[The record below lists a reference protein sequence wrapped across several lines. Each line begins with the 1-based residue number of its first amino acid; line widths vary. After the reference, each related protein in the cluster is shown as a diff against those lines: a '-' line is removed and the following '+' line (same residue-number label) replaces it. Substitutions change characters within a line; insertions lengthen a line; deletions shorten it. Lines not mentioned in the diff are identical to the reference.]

1 MQVETEELLYTQ
13 SFDDKTSGP
22 ATAAKQAVEGLADAF
37 EQTDQVVRRSS
48 ASFEAVNRRL
58 DENQRLV
65 AQTEAANRKLASAE
79 AAINSERAKG
89 LITEEQATE
98 LIRRA
103 GVVRD
108 ESIQKA
114 QRQAEV
120 EAQRWK
126 VASQGAA
133 GYSEQLNRGSTAE
146 AAAARRIEQIKD
158 RLASI
163 AATASPAAAALRRL
177 QEAEEDIRQAQAAGV
192 QVTDGALA
200 GLTKLRQEHAQL
212 VESSGRV
219 TSSTKLQSHE
229 WQNLS
234 FQIQDLVVQVG
245 SGQGLFRPLLQQGPQ
260 AVGAVGGVSRA
271 ISLVTTA
278 LPPARLAMV
287 AVTAAMAAMALAAN
301 SQEDRLASLRGQL
314 RALPG
319 DYRTAA
325 EEVDKASKAIARS
338 GLGVDRSAASAG
350 QVTLRQAAASSGV
363 GGLDFEKL
371 GKQAADVAVVLRTDY
386 AGAMDF
392 IAKAMK
398 DPAAAVQELG
408 EKGFPGMTDSLRNTA
423 ETLRIGGERGTAFQ
437 LVMGKLLDRAGG
449 AAKDV
454 SPLTAAMRELSTA
467 WGDFTETVGPWL
479 ATAGAKILEW
489 LTLFAKGVGQI
500 VSLIRQV
507 SSLTANRIDAN
518 GGGNTTAVTSGSGY
532 ASKDEDFNTA
542 LARQESGLIAS
553 KVNTFGYSGLY
564 QYGTARLATLGVYKP
579 SAGESLDGN
588 AWTGTFNIPGFSG
601 VKTQADFLGNAQ
613 AQNAV
618 REIDT
623 ARLMPIIEKI
633 MQDNPGMVIGGLGL
647 NKEGLLAV
655 AHLGGEG
662 GMQKFAT
669 SGGTYNP
676 RDANGTSLLDYF
688 GAYSKTDKPIT
699 VTGTAVTVDAKT
711 GATVTL
717 PEVSVQGTQTDSD
730 RALTRALRLAQGT
743 DPAYL
748 AGTTRETRSAGLT
761 SAMGTIEGVLGN
773 TSIEKT
779 AADTSILTEGL
790 RRMRGELE
798 GLKGPQAEYLKA
810 LNDSA
815 TSAATVNPV
824 QRALNDAVREY
835 DERMKAAGETPTEQ
849 GRAEVRAAKLRELGA
864 AYTQAGAEA
873 TRQLE
878 AEGRLATAWGQ
889 GTEAVAR
896 LAAEEKAK
904 EVVRQSGAATD
915 QEAQARVDALTES
928 YLALTKAQNDNAGRA
943 ANDNRRAEISALEQE
958 SKLIGLNTQARE
970 TEMAVFRARQEMAR
984 KPGGTSEDVQAEAEA
999 LIRHSAELKASND
1012 QAKNSYAELSSFA
1025 SQTFDTISSS
1035 ITSALADGTL
1045 QWKSFGQIGKA
1056 VLASLVA
1063 EAAKL
1068 AILNPILNG
1077 MDGGTRG
1084 TLFGAL
1090 GGSST
1095 GSAGTGAL
1103 GSLTGL
1109 GGSLSKLSDSV
1120 SGIGKLFGNGLSY
1133 NTGIGFID
1141 NTANAS
1147 ISTGSSAY
1155 GPYSAANPTQ
1165 SFAGTDLTYGQAAAG
1180 ALGVAGGA
1188 YGLYSGYKTGGAKGA
1203 AQMVGGAASVAG
1215 GGATLLGGAAAGGLI
1230 AGVATVAPYVAVAA
1244 LIASYFL
1251 SAQKPSD
1258 KTGTSTVNLQTGEVT
1273 EGGLTG
1279 KKYSAENR
1287 AEAASIAAQGF
1298 TLADQYKGLLGVDY
1312 IPEAYQVG
1320 VGNRDGISLRIGDRT
1335 QTFSRDEQGSQD
1347 LAKALSVAIIQAGAS
1362 IASNDV
1368 KTVVQYSGGAGNIDA
1383 VTANL
1388 QWYNDTYKALTD
1400 TTEATS
1406 TFAKS
1411 IAELKAPYEAAIEK
1425 AQSLGLGTEVLAQKM
1440 QEATDKAYAER
1451 DQQVQAMRITYD
1463 ARTAAAT
1470 GGNTLGYQLTAFDIN
1485 AEKEISDLRDTL
1497 EAAGFAAGEA
1507 NGKFGEQLN
1516 LERALAAER
1525 QQLIDQ
1531 AQAQTRQASN
1541 ALADRQGVATGYNN
1555 TAEGQL
1561 ASYNRKATEE
1571 WLTAARDG
1579 ITDLTALQIT
1589 QNAERLAL
1597 EREYQLKSIQSTA
1610 NLADRQGVATGYNDT
1625 LEGQLASF
1633 DRKANIERLQAQ
1645 TDGVTSMVELEK
1657 TLSLERLKVISDFNK
1672 AAEQEST
1679 SALVTARGQVTS
1691 LFKSLTEYSRG
1702 LTVGDASPLSLR
1714 DQYAAAT
1721 DTFRTTAAKAAG
1733 GDFSAAQ
1740 DLQEVAESYRQA
1752 SKAVNGSGTG
1762 YAETIREITAALS
1775 QVSDA
1780 SNALT
1785 VDAQRAIAQEQ
1796 TDQVVASIESL
1807 ASQVTDLKA
1816 ALLMLMQKPR

>member
-133 GYSEQLNRGSTAE
+133 GYSDQLNRGSTAE

-437 LVMGKLLDRAGG
+437 LVMGKLLERSNG

-454 SPLTAAMRELSTA
+454 SPLTKAMRELSTA

-507 SSLTANRIDAN
+507 ATLTANRIDAN

-588 AWTGTFNIPGFSG
+588 AWTGSFNIPGFSG
-601 VKTQADFLGNAQ
+601 VKTQEDFLKSSA

-669 SGGTYNP
+669 SGGAYNP

-810 LNDSA
+810 LNESA

-864 AYTQAGAEA
+864 AYTQAGADA

-915 QEAQARVDALTES
+915 QEAKARVEALTES
-928 YLALTKAQNDNAGRA
+928 YLALTRAQNDNAGRA

-970 TEMAVFRARQEMAR
+970 TEMNVFRARQEMAR
-984 KPGGTSEDVQAEAEA
+984 KPGGTSEDVQAEAET

-1045 QWKSFGQIGKA
+1045 QWKNFGQIGKS
-1056 VLASLVA
+1056 VLASLVS

-1068 AILNPILNG
+1068 AILNPLLNG
-1077 MDGGTRG
+1077 LDGGTRG
-1084 TLFGAL
+1084 TLLGL
-1090 GGSST
+1090 GGSSS
-1095 GSAGTGAL
+1095 GAAGTGAL
-1103 GSLTGL
+1103 GSVTGI
-1109 GGSLSKLSDSV
+1109 GGMLSKLSDTV
-1120 SGIGKLFGNGLSY
+1120 SGVGKLFGGSGGY
-1133 NTGIGFID
+1133 KTGIGFLD
-1141 NTANAS
+1141 NTKLAGNLSTTAS
-1147 ISTGSSAY
+1147 L
-1155 GPYSAANPTQ
+1155 Q
-1165 SFAGTDLTYGQAAAG
+1165 AG
-1180 ALGVAGGA
+1180 LGIAGGA
-1188 YGLYSGYKTGGAKGA
+1188 YGIYSGIQTGGAKGA
-1203 AQMVGGAASVAG
+1203 AQGVAGAAGLAGGAS
-1215 GGATLLGGAAAGGLI
+1215 TLLGGL
-1230 AGVATVAPYVAVAA
+1230 GVAGLGAISTVAPYVAVAA
-1244 LIASYFL
+1244 VIASMFL
-1251 SAQKPSD
+1251 GGQKPSD
-1258 KTGTSTVNLQTGEVT
+1258 KTGTSTLNFLTGEQVG
-1273 EGGLTG
+1273 GGLGG
-1279 KKYSAENR
+1279 KRYDQANR
-1287 AEAASIAAQGF
+1287 NEAASIAASGWQ
-1298 TLADQYKGLLGVDY
+1298 LQDQYKELLGLNQN
-1312 IPEAYQVG
+1312 IPLAYQIS
-1320 VGNRDGISLRIGDRT
+1320 VGNRDGIGLRIGDAT
-1335 QTFSRDEQGSQD
+1335 QKFSRDEQGSQD
-1347 LAKALSVAIIQAGAS
+1347 LAKALSVAIIQAGTS

-1368 KTVVQYSGGAGNIDA
+1368 KTVVQNSGGAGNIDA
-1383 VTANL
+1383 VTSNL
-1388 QWYNDTYKALTD
+1388 QWYNDTYKALTA

-1406 TFAKS
+1406 DFAKS

-1425 AQSLGLGTEVLAQKM
+1425 ARSLGLGTEVLAQKM
-1440 QEATDKAYAER
+1440 QDATDKAYAAR
-1451 DQQVQAMRITYD
+1451 DEQVQSMRRTYDSRITV
-1463 ARTAAAT
+1463 AT
-1470 GGNTLGYQLTAFDIN
+1470 GGNTLSNQLATFDFD
-1485 AEKEISDLRDTL
+1485 AAKEVSDLRDTL
-1497 EAAGFAAGEA
+1497 TSLGFVAGEA
-1507 NGKFGEQLN
+1507 NGKFGEQVQ

-1531 AQAQTRQASN
+1531 VETQRRQASN
-1541 ALADRQGVATGYNN
+1541 ALADRQGVANGYNN

-1633 DRKANIERLQAQ
+1633 DRKATIERLQAQ
-1645 TDGVTSMVELEK
+1645 TDGVTSMVDLEK
-1657 TLSLERLKVISDFNK
+1657 TLSLERLKVIADFNK

-1691 LFKSLTEYSRG
+1691 LFKSLTEYSRS

-1714 DQYAAAT
+1714 DQFSSAA
-1721 DTFRTTAAKAAG
+1721 DTFRGTAAKAAG

-1785 VDAQRAIAQEQ
+1785 ADAQRAIMQEQ